1 MIRFNRTVSAPQEI
15 IMVASGNQALATGT
29 LLNGSAV
36 RPVDGQFMVL
46 SADPTGATLPNNAI
60 TAGQT
65 ALQVKM
71 IKVVQGT
78 SNSQNLA
85 NVSPFHLNAPAYWES
100 AVIEPD
106 KIDTVTTALPELP
119 TYSMKYHHTFTAPST
134 ATDYVMSIV
143 LESATRD
150 IEYAAQR
157 RDINRYSVT
166 MPATAPTAPTD
177 YLLQTIATKA
187 NLQSIQYN
195 PAGKPFI
202 VFGIATDGTPGVVI
216 NTITATTSIPW
227 MTYGGTTYNF
237 TSSQTFVQS
246 LAAAVTASAFAGTAS
261 IVNLNSVAAGTAV
274 TVDALLVVGLDE
286 ISAVVFDD
294 ETRNKVRVTS
304 GFNLDNT
311 TVSASAPKESTG
323 SGKGWNKQWK
333 ERMGL
338 GIYWQ
343 AYLAHPYQG
352 SVNGLTSPITESSL
366 YTSVIIEFRKHE
378 VLGVSNDV
386 VITPHRLTFLLPAT
400 VTNPT
405 DDVAT
410 VAAGYTVA
418 TTASTTVTQLNAA
431 LGAWLSSAST
441 NFSNIAQYENTGAA
455 AATIAAPFV

>member
-1 MIRFNRTVSAPQEI
+1 MVRFNRTNSAPQEI

-46 SADPTGATLPNNAI
+46 SADPTGSTLPNTAI

-65 ALQVKM
+65 ALQVKQ
-71 IKVVQGT
+71 IKVIQGT

-85 NVSPFHLNAPAYWES
+85 NVSPFNLNAPAYWQS
-100 AVIEPD
+100 QVIEPD
-106 KIDTVTTALPELP
+106 KIDSVTTVLPELA
-119 TYSMKYHHTFTAPST
+119 TYGMKFHSAFTAPST
-134 ATDYVMSIV
+134 ATDYVMSVV
-143 LESATRD
+143 LESPTRD

-157 RDINRYSVT
+157 RDINRFSVT
-166 MPATAPTAPTD
+166 MPATAPTNPTD
-177 YLLQTIATKA
+177 YLLQTMATKA

-195 PAGKPFI
+195 PSGKPFI
-202 VFGIATDGTPGVVI
+202 VFGIATGGTPGVVI
-216 NTITATTSIPW
+216 DDITATTSIPW

-237 TSSQTFVQS
+237 MSSQTFVQS
-246 LAAAVTASAFAGTAS
+246 LASAVTSGVLAGTES
-261 IVNLNSVAAGTAV
+261 IVNLNSVAAGTAA

-286 ISAVVFDD
+286 ITAVVFDD

-304 GFNLDNT
+304 GFNIDNT
-311 TVSASAPKESTG
+311 TEIASAPKELIG
-323 SGKGWNKQWK
+323 GGKSWNKQWK

-338 GIYWQ
+338 GIYWE

-352 SVNGLTSPITESSL
+352 SVDSLTSPVSESAL
-366 YTSVIIEFRKHE
+366 YTSVSIEYRKHE
-378 VLGVSNDV
+378 LLGVSNDV
-386 VITPHRLTFLLPAT
+386 VVTPHKLTFLLPAT

-441 NFSNIAQYENTGAA
+441 NFSNIQQQKNAGAA
-455 AATIAAPFV
+455 AATLAAPFV